1 MDLITTNKSII
12 CILGE
17 YKEKLK
23 YDSSN
28 NEGVCIS
35 KN

>member
-12 CILGE
+12 CILGD

-23 YDSSN
+23 NQLSN
-28 NEGVCIS
+28 FEGGMQ
-35 KN
+35 